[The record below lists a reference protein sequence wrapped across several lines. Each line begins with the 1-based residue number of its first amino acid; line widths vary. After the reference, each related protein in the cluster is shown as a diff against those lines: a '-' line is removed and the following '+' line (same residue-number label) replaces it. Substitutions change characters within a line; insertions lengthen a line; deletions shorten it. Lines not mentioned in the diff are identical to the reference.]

1 MSKYPGPRHFAAT
14 ALPYVFASFSGRLA
28 IRLHDLHNEYGPV
41 VRTAPNELSFIDP
54 SAWTTIYGRKNRNQ
68 TPFRKNYDSF
78 NETRSQIR
86 RSLYL
91 ADDEEHARARKILS
105 QAFSPEALRTQEPLL
120 QSHVQELINK
130 LDYERLTEGRTVDL
144 EKWYT
149 WVAFDIV
156 GDTSFGEP
164 FNCVLEPSHRAWPL
178 MLSRARK
185 IITGISGLKS
195 IAPSMSLLRWLPR
208 GSLLQKTVL
217 QRVVNRLNFDLD
229 KVRSRIASKP
239 RRGDVLS
246 SIIQQNDEKGSLDD
260 TEIMANASLFILAG
274 TETVATL
281 LSAVTYLLTQNPA
294 ALSKLTKEIREI
306 SRDESLLTIQNLTQ
320 TTYLTSCIEE
330 ALRLVPPVPE
340 GLPRVTPRE
349 GEWICGH
356 WIPGGVKSTL
366 GAWPRMLPPADSL
379 TGFSPNQHL
388 GGKLVI
394 VQLHQSPIIYSGAL
408 ARRRLV
414 LLLVRQETGISALL
428 DRPTKLHRPIVSLI
442 VEVVKGSLFSHKH

>member
-1 MSKYPGPRHFAAT
+1 MGARPDSYGSDCICLPPSIYNRVTNFGCKTICAVYKTIYNLFWHPISKYPGPRRFAAT

-28 IRLHDLHNEYGPV
+28 IRLHELHNEYGSV

-54 SAWTTIYGRKNRNQ
+54 SAWTNIYGRKNRHQ

-91 ADDEEHARARKILS
+91 ANDEEHARARKILS
-105 QAFSPEALRTQEPLL
+105 QAFSPEALRAQEPLL
-120 QSHVQELINK
+120 QSHVQELMSK
-130 LDYERLTEGRTVDL
+130 LDDECLKESRTIDL
-144 EKWYT
+144 ERWYT

-185 IITGISGLKS
+185 VITGLSGLKN
-195 IAPSMSLLRWLPR
+195 IAPSWSLFRWLPR
-208 GSLLQKTVL
+208 GSFLQRTVL
-217 QRVVNRLNFDLD
+217 QSVVNRLSFDLD

-239 RRGDVLS
+239 QRGDVLS
-246 SIIQQNDEKGSLDD
+246 SIIQHNDEKGGLDD

-294 ALSKLTKEIREI
+294 ALSKVTKEIREKF
-306 SRDESLLTIQNLTQ
+306 RDESLLTIQSLTR
-320 TTYLTSCIEE
+320 TTYLTACIEE

-340 GLPRVTPRE
+340 GLPRVTPQE

-356 WIPGGVKSTL
+356 WVPGGVSSTL
-366 GAWPRMLPPADSL
+366 GLACSL
-379 TGFSPNQHL
+379 RLTFS
-388 GGKLVI
+388 
-394 VQLHQSPIIYSGAL
+394 
-408 ARRRLV
+408 
-414 LLLVRQETGISALL
+414 
-428 DRPTKLHRPIVSLI
+428 
-442 VEVVKGSLFSHKH
+442 

>member
-1 MSKYPGPRHFAAT
+1 MGARPDFSGPHSICLPSNVYNRITNSGWKTICAVYKTIHNLFWHPLSKYPGPRHFAAT
-14 ALPYVFASFSGRLA
+14 TLPYVFASFSGRLA
-28 IRLHDLHNEYGPV
+28 IRLHELHDEYGPV

-54 SAWTTIYGRKNRNQ
+54 SAWITIYGRKNRHQ

-91 ADDEEHARARKILS
+91 ANDEEHARARKIIS
-105 QAFSPEALRTQEPLL
+105 QAFSPEALRAQEPLL
-120 QSHVQELINK
+120 QSHVQELMSI
-130 LDYERLTEGRTVDL
+130 LDRECLKESRTIDL

-185 IITGISGLKS
+185 VITGLSGLKNV
-195 IAPSMSLLRWLPR
+195 APSWSSFPWLPR
-208 GSLLQKTVL
+208 GSLLQRTVL
-217 QRVVNRLNFDLD
+217 QSVVNRLSFDLE

-239 RRGDVLS
+239 KRGDVLS
-246 SIIQQNDEKGSLDD
+246 SIIQHNDEKGRLDD

-294 ALSKLTKEIREI
+294 ALSKVTKEIRE
-306 SRDESLLTIQNLTQ
+306 SFRDESLLTIQSLTR
-320 TTYLTSCIEE
+320 TTYLTACIEE

-340 GLPRVTPRE
+340 GLPRVTPQE

-356 WIPGGVKSTL
+356 WVPGGVSSTL
-366 GAWPRMLPPADSL
+366 G
-379 TGFSPNQHL
+379 
-388 GGKLVI
+388 
-394 VQLHQSPIIYSGAL
+394 L
-408 ARRRLV
+408 A
-414 LLLVRQETGISALL
+414 
-428 DRPTKLHRPIVSLI
+428 
-442 VEVVKGSLFSHKH
+442 GSLRLTVS

>member
-1 MSKYPGPRHFAAT
+1 MGARADSFCSDCTCHPPPIYNHIANAGCKAIRAIYQTTYSIFWHPLSNYPGPRHFAAT
-14 ALPYVFASFSGRLA
+14 TLPYVFASFRGHLA
-28 IRLHDLHNEYGPV
+28 IKLHELHNEYGPV

-91 ADDEEHARARKILS
+91 ANDEQHARARKILS

-120 QSHVQELINK
+120 QSHVQELMSK
-130 LDYERLTEGRTVDL
+130 LDDERLTEGGTVDL
-144 EKWYT
+144 ERWYT
-149 WVAFDIV
+149 WVAFDVV

-164 FNCVLEPSHRAWPL
+164 FNCVLEPRHRTWPL

-185 IITGISGLKS
+185 IITGISGLKN
-195 IAPSMSLLRWLPR
+195 IAPSWSLLPWLPQ
-208 GSLLQKTVL
+208 GSLLQRTIL
-217 QRVVNRLNFDLD
+217 QGVVNRLNFDLD

-239 RRGDVLS
+239 SRGDVLS
-246 SIIQQNDEKGSLDD
+246 TIIQHNDEKGSLDE

-281 LSAVTYLLTQNPA
+281 LSAVTYLLTENPA
-294 ALSKLTKEIREI
+294 ALSKLTREIREI
-306 SRDESLLTIQNLTQ
+306 FRDESLLTVQNLTRA
-320 TTYLTSCIEE
+320 TYLTACIEE

-356 WIPGGVKSTL
+356 WVPGGVDSTL
-366 GAWPRMLPPADSL
+366 GA
-379 TGFSPNQHL
+379 
-388 GGKLVI
+388 
-394 VQLHQSPIIYSGAL
+394 
-408 ARRRLV
+408 
-414 LLLVRQETGISALL
+414 
-428 DRPTKLHRPIVSLI
+428 
-442 VEVVKGSLFSHKH
+442 

>member
-1 MSKYPGPRHFAAT
+1 MHTCANHICSSCTSLPPSLLYTIPIANSVCKAIYAVYRITYNLFWHPLSEYPGPRHFAAT
-14 ALPYVFASFSGRLA
+14 TLPYVYTSFRGHLA
-28 IRLHDLHNEYGPV
+28 IKLHELHNEYGPV

-54 SAWTTIYGRKNRNQ
+54 SAWATIYNRKNRHQ

-91 ADDEEHARARKILS
+91 ANDEKHAQARKILS
-105 QAFSPEALRTQEPLL
+105 HAFSPESHRTQEPLL
-120 QSHVQELINK
+120 QRHVQEFMSKI
-130 LDYERLTEGRTVDL
+130 DGERFTGSGIVDL

-164 FNCVLEPSHRAWPL
+164 FNCVLEPSHREWPL

-185 IITGISGLKS
+185 VITGVSGLKN
-195 IAPSMSLLRWLPR
+195 IAPSLSLFRWLPQ
-208 GSLLQKTVL
+208 GSLLQRTIL
-217 QRVVNRLNFDLD
+217 QSVVDRLNFDLD

-239 RRGDVLS
+239 SRGDVLS
-246 SIIQQNDEKGSLDD
+246 SIIQHNDEKGSLDD

-281 LSAVTYLLTQNPA
+281 LSAVTYLLAQNPA
-294 ALSKLTKEIREI
+294 AFGKLAKEIRE
-306 SRDESLLTIQNLTQ
+306 SFENESLLTIQNLGRM
-320 TTYLTSCIEE
+320 TYLTACIEE

-340 GLPRVTPRE
+340 GLPRVTPVE

-356 WIPGGVKSTL
+356 WVPGGVYFKMSRSRSLRLTVSYL
-366 GAWPRMLPPADSL
+366 GCR
-379 TGFSPNQHL
+379 PN
-388 GGKLVI
+388 
-394 VQLHQSPIIYSGAL
+394 
-408 ARRRLV
+408 
-414 LLLVRQETGISALL
+414 
-428 DRPTKLHRPIVSLI
+428 
-442 VEVVKGSLFSHKH
+442 